1 MSASPVAVCN
11 LALSWLAG
19 NRILS
24 LDDDSDEARHC
35 KANYDPSRR
44 AVLEGREWT
53 FAVKRAQLPALAEPP
68 LFGWTHKFLLPSDC
82 LYTIGVY
89 NPQHANI
96 PAPPQTPH
104 RIEEREVLAN
114 IEIIHVKYI
123 LEIIDTNRFSPL
135 FDQCLAAHIAMNIAI
150 PLTENAKH
158 YDRMATLY
166 LHNLSEA
173 AASDG
178 LQGTRE
184 MLDRSVMEQS
194 RRMFARPD
202 NTDGRF

>member
-1 MSASPVAVCN
+1 MASSPVEICN

-24 LDDDSDEARHC
+24 LDDDSEEGRHC

-53 FAVKRAQLPALAEPP
+53 FAVKRIQLPALVEAP

-82 LYTIGVY
+82 LYSIGVY
-89 NPQHANI
+89 DPGHGNRPE
-96 PAPPQTPH
+96 PPQIQH
-104 RIEEREVLAN
+104 RVEQREVLAWIAN
-114 IEIIHVKYI
+114 VDVKYI
-123 LEIIDTNRFSPL
+123 IDIIDTTRFSPL
-135 FDQCLAAHIAMNIAI
+135 FDQTLAAHIAMNIAI
-150 PLTENAKH
+150 PLTENVQH

-166 LHNLSEA
+166 QFNLDAA

-178 LQGTRE
+178 MQGTRE
-184 MLDRSVMEQS
+184 HLDTSIMERS
-194 RRMFARPD
+194 RRMFVRPD
-202 NTDGRF
+202 NPDGRF

>member
-1 MSASPVAVCN
+1 MAASPVEICN
-11 LALSWLAG
+11 LSLSWLGG

-24 LDDDSDEARHC
+24 LDDESDEGRHC

-53 FAVKRAQLPALAEPP
+53 FAVERVQLPELVEPP

-82 LYTIGVY
+82 LYTVGVY
-89 NPQHANI
+89 NPQHSNR
-96 PAPPQTPH
+96 PEPPQVEH
-104 RIEEREVLAN
+104 RVERRNILARIAIVN
-114 IEIIHVKYI
+114 VVYI
-123 LEIIDTNRFSPL
+123 LNIIDTTKFSPL
-135 FDQCLAAHIAMNIAI
+135 FDQALAAHIAMNIAI
-150 PLTENAKH
+150 PLTENSAH

-166 LHNLSEA
+166 LHNLDTA

-184 MLDRSVMEQS
+184 HLDISIMEQS
-194 RRMFARPD
+194 RRMFVRPD
-202 NTDGRF
+202 SPTGRT

>member
-82 LYTIGVY
+82 LYSIGVY
-89 NPQHANI
+89 DPGHSNRPE
-96 PAPPQTPH
+96 PPQIQH
-104 RIEEREVLAN
+104 RVEQREVLAWIKVIHMKYIIN
-114 IEIIHVKYI
+114 IE
-123 LEIIDTNRFSPL
+123 DTTKFSPL
-135 FDQCLAAHIAMNIAI
+135 FDQTLAAHIAMNIAI
-150 PLTENAKH
+150 PLTENSQH

-166 LHNLSEA
+166 QFNLDAA

-178 LQGTRE
+178 MQGTRE
-184 MLDRSVMEQS
+184 HLDRSQMEES
-194 RRMFARPD
+194 RRMFVTPR
-202 NTDGRF
+202 